1 MNIPGASGFFP
12 GFRARAAALCL
23 LFLAAYWAPLQG
35 LVHVWTSNEDYSYG
49 PLIPLASLYLIW
61 EQRAALSRIP
71 RAGCWRFFAPLLA
84 LVALSLYGVLGSSGN
99 IALPSLP
106 ILMLLFCAFCFGPGL
121 ARRLLLPLGFLIFMV
136 PVPAVLERTLGLY
149 LKSVSS
155 ALGGGVLRGC
165 GIPVFVSGNVIDLG
179 SLQLQVVD
187 ACNGLRYL
195 YPLIAVGVLYA
206 YLFERVTWKRLTL
219 VAASIPIA
227 VLVNGL
233 RIGVTGLLANRFG
246 VAAAEGFFHD
256 FTGWILFL
264 VAFALLVAAGRLLA
278 LLPPK
283 TGRVT
288 PWGGGEAPAREPGG
302 GEAAA
307 GPDARSAAPFFTA
320 LVLLSLVGALTWSTG
335 TLPPVRL
342 AGGMAAFPTQL
353 AAWSGVP
360 GGIDAE
366 AVAASGAQ
374 DAFSARY
381 RDPRGAEVT
390 LYLGYRGS
398 AFMENEN
405 FFHSPTVCL
414 SANGLNVHDTRGR
427 TIGADP
433 VWGKLRVTE
442 MLIESG
448 GIRML
453 VYFWFHTKSR
463 ETGDKDLNRF
473 HLTLHAL
480 ERDNTYDMFL
490 RPITVLAPGESVQAG
505 EQRLDRFSRELS
517 SATRSFLARQSR

>member
-1 MNIPGASGFFP
+1 MTSPAAP
-12 GFRARAAALCL
+12 GFSPAFRTRAAALCL
-23 LFLAAYWAPLQG
+23 LFLAAYRAPLLG

-49 PLIPLASLYLIW
+49 PLIPLASLYLLW
-61 EQRAALSRIP
+61 EQRAVLSRVP
-71 RAGCWRFFAPLLA
+71 RAGCWRFLPPLLA
-84 LVALSLYGVLGSSGN
+84 TVALSLYGVLGSSGN

-106 ILMLLFCAFCFGPGL
+106 VLMLLFAAFCFGPGL

-149 LKSVSS
+149 LKSVST

-179 SLQLQVVD
+179 MLQLQVVD

-206 YLFERVTWKRLTL
+206 YLFERVFWKRLSL
-219 VAASIPIA
+219 VAASVPIA

-233 RIGVTGLLANRFG
+233 RIGITGLLANRYG

-256 FTGWILFL
+256 FTGWVMFL
-264 VAFALLVAAGRLLA
+264 VACAVLLAAGKLLA
-278 LLPPK
+278 LLPP
-283 TGRVT
+283 GRGA
-288 PWGGGEAPAREPGG
+288 PGGAPFAAEPGTG
-302 GEAAA
+302 GVEAV
-307 GPDARSAAPFFTA
+307 PDTAPAAPFCTA
-320 LVLLSLVGALTWSTG
+320 LALLLLVGALTWSTG
-335 TLPPVRL
+335 SLPPVRL
-342 AGGMAAFPTQL
+342 AGGMAAFPTRMAQ
-353 AAWSGVP
+353 WSGVP
-360 GGIDAE
+360 SGVAAE

-374 DAFSARY
+374 DAFAALY
-381 RDPRGAEVT
+381 RDPRGEEVS

-398 AFMENEN
+398 AFLENEN

-414 SANGLNVHDTRGR
+414 SANGLTVLNTKGR
-427 TIGADP
+427 TISADP

-442 MLIESG
+442 MLIESEG
-448 GIRML
+448 SRML

-463 ETGDKDLNRF
+463 ETGDKNLNRF

-480 ERDNTYDMFL
+480 SRDNTYDMFL
-490 RPITVLAPGESVQAG
+490 RPITVLAPGEPVQAG
-505 EQRLDRFSRELS
+505 EERLDRFSRELS
-517 SATRSFLARQSR
+517 AATRSFVARQGR